1 VTLVNSIRS
10 PSRGEAAAMLGDL
23 GIDQLVADGAQ
34 LRERPRLIGFHET
47 RVTYHVRRNDYCEP
61 SQEHVLCHH
70 PPQGESNITRKSW
83 IVMMKFSAKP
93 RKAGLAERQ
102 ARIRC
107 SDLGQA
113 ALPS

>member
-10 PSRGEAAAMLGDL
+10 PSRGEEAAMLGDL

-70 PPQGESNITRKSW
+70 PPPRGEQYYAKILDCDDEILGKTQEGRPCGAP
-83 IVMMKFSAKP
+83 SAN
-93 RKAGLAERQ
+93 
-102 ARIRC
+102 
-107 SDLGQA
+107 
-113 ALPS
+113 